1 MKLSLRLTMT
11 GTHENEVLATSMEA
25 CQSNHVCLACMVG
38 YTSTKDKEILERLI
52 HKMQQN

>member
-1 MKLSLRLTMT
+1 MT